1 MDFLLERGNEMRIGI
16 DVDNTITDTLPL
28 FKKYCKKYNEEVVKR
43 NIQMNEE
50 GFAMTN
56 LYDWTEEEKKDCYLK
71 YIDKAREEGKIK
83 PKAKEIIKKLKEE
96 NNCIHIITARKRGI
110 LDPYET
116 TKEYLDNNE
125 IPYDELVIQKDKKQ
139 YCIDNNI
146 DVLIDDEPQNINEV
160 SKVIPVIAFEWV
172 HNKSCTGENI
182 IKVKTW
188 NEVYKVIKEIE
199 KKGDK

>member
-1 MDFLLERGNEMRIGI
+1 MRIGI

-71 YIDKAREEGKIK
+71 YIDKAREEGTIK

-125 IPYDELVIQKDKKQ
+125 IPYDELAIQKDKKQ

-146 DVLIDDEPQNINEV
+146 DILIDDEPQNIMEV
-160 SKVIPVIAFEWV
+160 SKIIPVIVFEWV

-182 IKVKTW
+182 IKVKSW
-188 NEVYKVIKEIE
+188 NEVYDVIKEIE